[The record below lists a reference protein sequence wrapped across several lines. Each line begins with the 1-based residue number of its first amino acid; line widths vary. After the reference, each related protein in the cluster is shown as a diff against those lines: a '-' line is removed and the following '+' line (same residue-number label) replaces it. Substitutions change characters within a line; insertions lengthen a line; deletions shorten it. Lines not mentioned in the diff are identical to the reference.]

1 MRIQPILDFGDG
13 WFVDTDHRFACNK
26 TSKLKVPAPQM
37 IVLHWTAGR
46 YAEVLERA
54 ERMKAW
60 AANEKEKQST
70 NFVIL
75 RDGTIFQ
82 LVPTTKAAWHSG
94 ESAWQLAD
102 GRSIKSCN
110 YYSIGIDLDLVGPVT
125 LKNEVWVD
133 GKGYPVFCN
142 AQQEGKKCYEKPTDA
157 QFYALR
163 VLIDVL
169 RTKYNIP
176 LRDIVGHRDVS
187 PGRKIDPGPFV
198 NVQELGLING

>member
-1 MRIQPILDFGDG
+1 MRIQPILDFGNG
-13 WFVDTDHRFACNK
+13 WFVDTDHRFPCKK
-26 TSKLKVPAPQM
+26 TSKLRVPSPQM

-54 ERMKAW
+54 ERMKTW
-60 AANEKEKQST
+60 AANEEEKQST
-70 NFVIL
+70 NFAIL

-82 LVPTTKAAWHSG
+82 IVPTTKAAWHSG

-102 GRSIKSCN
+102 GRSIRSCN
-110 YYSIGIDLDLVGPVT
+110 YYSIGIDLDLVGPVKR
-125 LKNEVWVD
+125 KNDAWVD
-133 GKGYPVFCN
+133 GKGYPVFCD
-142 AQQEGKKCYEKPTDA
+142 AQQEGKTCYEKPMDA

-169 RTKYNIP
+169 RAKYNIP
-176 LRDIVGHRDVS
+176 LHDIVGHRDVS